1 MDKYEYNVKSDQI
14 KKLYSRKEYAA
25 AAKIAD
31 EIDWRKV
38 KDNSMISRV
47 ADVYENNKEYGKA
60 KEILL
65 IAYERS
71 PLGRQLAYRLTILSL
86 RTRDFVEADEF
97 YQDFVEMS
105 PMDVAQYI
113 LKYRISKAK
122 GEDTDVLIRIL
133 EAYVDVEKDERW
145 QYELAKLY
153 HEAGY
158 VDKCVSMC
166 DDIILWFNNGKYVEK
181 ALKLKQMHK
190 ALTPEQQNKLDKKD
204 TKGIPNISNTDT
216 DKKNEKIT
224 EQIPDSDK
232 MVRQPVNDNTLQN
245 IILKGNIREQER
257 TVHGVTGILKG
268 LDNLLEN
275 GKTDRIEPVK
285 TEVQGK
291 QTEPAEDFS
300 VVEES
305 VTEEREPVLAVREL
319 SVQEKIDAALAEDT
333 DANAVNAAL
342 EAIKAAEQAAIEAQK
357 AAEVAQRLAKEA
369 QLKAQAAEMAAL
381 HETMPEP
388 EEDEE
393 EDIYAGLSGEEIS
406 QQLEEDDELKGD
418 VEIDSKDVIEIFE
431 FDEKKDGKCSHIGE
445 ELTKTAEIDI
455 DEINLQLEKT
465 EQNVYD
471 TANIQAA
478 LAMSMEKIMEIEA
491 SGVKEARNPFE
502 QKTEDT
508 SEDFRQRDMETL
520 KEAEAEENL
529 LEPIQETA
537 EPESIESVES
547 TMPEDSEKP
556 EQTEFLE
563 SVESRIEESEKTD
576 AVQLDISNDPTK
588 VIDREAINRALERQ
602 KELFSKVSGE
612 EDYDLE
618 VPMEIDDQIEG
629 QMTIEEVL
637 EEYER
642 RKDAARHTAQ
652 MAAAIEAVKAEM
664 EAEEQAMANQE
675 LNADNH
681 SEIKSDDSD
690 HSQPEANSDTVGT
703 TENRKEE
710 KSKEIDLQALNK
722 HKIPEAF
729 SNMFGDFLTFEGME
743 ERIADTLNNLI
754 NNFVMD
760 GTSRTNNVII
770 TGNNKVGKTTLGLS
784 IIKAANRGRQRSGR
798 KVAKV
803 KATALNKR
811 GVSTAMMQIL
821 GTDLIIEQAGNLMP
835 NTLVDLMTVMKSYTE
850 EMLIIL
856 EDDKAAIDRILENM
870 PDLKQLFNNR
880 LDIVEFEINDLVK
893 VAKAYA
899 QREHYTIDDIGT
911 LALYAK
917 IDDIN
922 GRNQGMTFEEIEEI
936 IDDAIDHANR
946 FTFGKLIGKLR
957 KNKSGMGILTEED
970 FL

>member
-166 DDIILWFNNGKYVEK
+166 DDIVLWFNNGKYVEK

-190 ALTPEQQNKLDKKD
+190 ALTPEQQNKLDKRD
-204 TKGIPNISNTDT
+204 TIPDISNNDT
-216 DKKNEKIT
+216 VEKNEKKT
-224 EQIPDSDK
+224 EQIPDSDPV
-232 MVRQPVNDNTLQN
+232 VRQPVSDNTLQN

-257 TVHGVTGILKG
+257 TVQGVTGILKG

-285 TEVQGK
+285 TELQEE
-291 QTEPAEDFS
+291 QTEPAADFS

-305 VTEEREPVLAVREL
+305 VTGERESVSTVREL

-333 DANAVNAAL
+333 DVNAVNAAL

-393 EDIYAGLSGEEIS
+393 EDIYAGLSGKEIS
-406 QQLEEDDELKGD
+406 QQLEEEDELKGD
-418 VEIDSKDVIEIFE
+418 AEIDSKDVIEIFE

-465 EQNVYD
+465 ENNVYD

-478 LAMSMEKIMEIEA
+478 LAMSMEKIMGIEA
-491 SGVKEARNPFE
+491 SRVKEARNPFE
-502 QKTEDT
+502 QKTEDAG
-508 SEDFRQRDMETL
+508 EDFRQGDMETPE
-520 KEAEAEENL
+520 EAEAEENL

-547 TMPEDSEKP
+547 TMPEGSEKP
-556 EQTEFLE
+556 EQTEPLE
-563 SVESRIEESEKTD
+563 PVESWIEKSEKTD
-576 AVQLDISNDPTK
+576 AVQMDISNDPTK
-588 VIDREAINRALERQ
+588 VIDRAAINRVLERQ

-612 EDYDLE
+612 EDYELE
-618 VPMEIDDQIEG
+618 EPMEIDDQIEG

-664 EAEEQAMANQE
+664 EAEEQAMASQE
-675 LNADNH
+675 LNEDADSHREEKQNADSHSEEKLTADNH
-681 SEIKSDDSD
+681 SEEK
-690 HSQPEANSDTVGT
+690 
-703 TENRKEE
+703 RKAE
-710 KSKEIDLQALNK
+710 KSKEIDLQALNE

-870 PDLKQLFNNR
+870 PDLKQLFSNR

-957 KNKSGMGILTEED
+957 KNKSEMGILTEED